1 MLHGVSRTFALGRT
15 LLLVHIA
22 YPAHFFRSA
31 VFDHTPDLLKYYR
44 KHLLLADSG
53 LSYKRFLRP
62 ELLASGAMDHFR
74 LNTQS
79 PFDEGLLLLLPG
91 IWGVIKRL
99 WDSASDGKYA
109 C

>member
-1 MLHGVSRTFALGRT
+1 MLHGVSRTFALGRA
-15 LLLVHIA
+15 LLSVRIA
-22 YPAHFFRSA
+22 HAAPFFRSA
-31 VFDHTPDLLKYYR
+31 VFNHTPDLLQYYR

-53 LSYKRFLRP
+53 LLYKRFLRP

-74 LNTQS
+74 LDTQS

-91 IWGVIKRL
+91 IWGLIKRL